1 MADEKILKQKLGEKL
16 EWNKARIDFLAKF
29 IIALI
34 QVRTVNFSEI
44 ANVLIGK
51 AKEESNYK
59 RIIRFFKYFEVSY
72 QEIAELI
79 VKLVGINKPWV
90 IAMDR
95 TEWGYGSAW
104 INILMLGICY
114 KGILFPLYWKVLEK
128 KGNSNTQER
137 KDLIQEFIN
146 NFGIES
152 IKFLA
157 ADREFIGQAW
167 FKYLI
172 EQRIDFR
179 IRIKDNTLI
188 HNRRAMS
195 IPAYNLFSNLAVN
208 CPITSKKTCLIWSIP
223 LYLTGM
229 KLETGEFL
237 ILVSP
242 KFSANACADYLLR
255 WNIETLFGCLKSRGF
270 RLEDSH
276 LTDPTKLKK
285 LIAILSI
292 AFSWAFLLGL
302 FLSHQKSIKLKNHG
316 RPEKS
321 IFRLGFDKL
330 RRFFSNSLSSFDSV
344 IYYFLSST

>member
-1 MADEKILKQKLGEKL
+1 MADQKILKQELGEKL

-44 ANVLIGK
+44 ANVLIGR

-59 RIIRFFKYFEVSY
+59 RIIRFFKYFEVCY
-72 QEIAELI
+72 IEIAEVI
-79 VKLVGINKPWV
+79 VKMVGVGKPWV

-95 TEWGYGSAW
+95 TEWGYGKAW

-114 KGILFPLYWKVLEK
+114 KGVLFPVCWKVLEK
-128 KGNSNTQER
+128 KGNSNTEER
-137 KDLIQEFIN
+137 IELVQEFIS
-146 NFGIES
+146 NFGVKS

-172 EQRIDFR
+172 KQGIDFR
-179 IRIKDNTLI
+179 IRIKDNTI
-188 HNRRAMS
+188 VHNRRAMS
-195 IPAYNLFSNLAVN
+195 IAVCRLFSNLTVN
-208 CPITSKKTCLIWSIP
+208 CPLTSKKHCFIWSVP
-223 LYLTGM
+223 LYLTGC
-229 KLETGEFL
+229 KLGTGEFL

-242 KFSANACADYLLR
+242 RFSPNACQDYSLR
-255 WNIETLFGCLKSRGF
+255 WNIETLFGCFKSRGF
-270 RLEDSH
+270 CLEDSH
-276 LTDPTKLKK
+276 LTDSLKLKK
-285 LIAILSI
+285 LIAILAI
-292 AFSWAFLLGL
+292 AFSWAFLVGY
-302 FLSHQKSIKLKNHG
+302 FLSQQKVIKLKLHG

-330 RRFFSNSLSSFDSV
+330 RRFFSNSLSSFDPM
-344 IYYFLSST
+344 IYTFLSST

>member
-44 ANVLIGK
+44 ANVLIGR

-79 VKLVGINKPWV
+79 VKMVVIEKPWV
-90 IAMDR
+90 LAMDR
-95 TEWGYGSAW
+95 TEWGYGEAW

-114 KGILFPLYWKVLEK
+114 KGVLFPLYWKILEK
-128 KGNSNTQER
+128 RGNSNTEER
-137 KDLIQEFIN
+137 IELIQEFIN
-146 NFGIES
+146 KFGVSS
-152 IKFLA
+152 IKFLT

-172 EQRIDFR
+172 KEGIDFR
-179 IRIKDNTLI
+179 IRIKDNTLV
-188 HNRRAMS
+188 HNRRSMS
-195 IPAYNLFSNLAVN
+195 VAAYNLFSNLAVN

-229 KLETGEFL
+229 KLETGEYL

-242 KFSANACADYLLR
+242 KFSANACQDYLLR
-255 WNIETLFGCLKSRGF
+255 WNIETLFGCMKSRGF

-276 LTDPTKLKK
+276 LTDSIKLKK

-292 AFSWAFLLGL
+292 AFSWAFLLGY
-302 FLSHQKSIKLKNHG
+302 FLTQQKPIKLKNHG

-321 IFRLGFDKL
+321 IFRLGFDRL
-330 RRFFSNSLSSFDSV
+330 RRFFSNSLSFLDSTV
-344 IYYFLSST
+344 YNFLSST

>member
-1 MADEKILKQKLGEKL
+1 MADYKILKQELGEKL

-29 IIALI
+29 IIAMI

-51 AKEESNYK
+51 AKEQSNYK
-59 RIIRFFKYFEVSY
+59 RIIRFFKYFELGY
-72 QEIAELI
+72 KEIAELI
-79 VKLVGINKPWV
+79 VKLIGVGKPWV

-95 TEWGYGSAW
+95 TEWGYGNNW

-114 KGILFPLYWKVLEK
+114 KGVLFPLYWKVLEK
-128 KGNSNTQER
+128 KGNSNTEER
-137 KDLIQEFIN
+137 IELVKEFVDK
-146 NFGIES
+146 FGAKS

-157 ADREFIGQAW
+157 ADREFIGQEW

-172 EQRIDFR
+172 KNNIDFR
-179 IRIKDNTLI
+179 IRIKDNTLVQ
-188 HNRRAMS
+188 NRRGMIIAVS
-195 IPAYNLFSNLAVN
+195 RLFCNLRIN
-208 CPITSKKTCLIWSIP
+208 CPLTSKKHCYIWSVP
-223 LYLTGM
+223 LYLTGV
-229 KLETGEFL
+229 KLSSGEFL
-237 ILVSP
+237 IVVSP
-242 KFSANACADYLLR
+242 RFAALACQDYSLR

-276 LTDPTKLKK
+276 LTDSMKLKK

-292 AFSWAFLLGL
+292 AFSWAFLVGL
-302 FLSHQKSIKLKNHG
+302 FLSHQKIIKLKKHC

-330 RRFFSNSLSSFDSV
+330 RRVFSNSLSSFDPI
-344 IYYFLSST
+344 IYNILSST

>member
-1 MADEKILKQKLGEKL
+1 MADEKILKQELGEKL

-59 RIIRFFKYFEVSY
+59 RIIRFFKYFEVCY
-72 QEIAELI
+72 GEIAELI
-79 VKLVGINKPWV
+79 VKIVGVGKPWV

-95 TEWGYGSAW
+95 TEWGYGRAW

-114 KGILFPLYWKVLEK
+114 KGVLFPLYWKVLEK
-128 KGNSNTQER
+128 RGNSSTEER
-137 KDLIQEFIN
+137 KELVQEFIN
-146 NFGIES
+146 KFGVSS
-152 IKFLA
+152 ILFLL
-157 ADREFIGQAW
+157 ADREFIGKAW
-167 FKYLI
+167 FNYLI
-172 EQRIDFR
+172 KQGIDFR
-179 IRIKDNTLI
+179 IRIKDNTLV
-188 HNRRAMS
+188 HNRRGMVVAVCR
-195 IPAYNLFSNLAVN
+195 LFSSLEVN
-208 CPITSKKTCLIWSIP
+208 CPLTSKKHCLIWGVA

-229 KLETGEFL
+229 KLQTGEFL

-242 KFSANACADYLLR
+242 KFAHSSCSDYLLR

-276 LTDPTKLKK
+276 LTDSIKLKK

-292 AFSWAFLLGL
+292 AFSWAFLVGY
-302 FLSHQKSIKLKNHG
+302 FLSQQKIIKLKKHG

-330 RRFFSNSLSSFDSV
+330 RRFFSNSLSSFDPF
-344 IYYFLSST
+344 IYNFLSST

>member
-1 MADEKILKQKLGEKL
+1 MADEKILKQKLEEKL

-59 RIIRFFKYFEVSY
+59 RIIRFFKYFEICYV
-72 QEIAELI
+72 EIAELI
-79 VKLVGINKPWV
+79 VKLVGEAKPWV

-95 TEWGYGSAW
+95 TEWGYGKNW

-114 KGILFPLYWKVLEK
+114 KGVLFPLYWKVLEK
-128 KGNSNTQER
+128 KGNSNTEER
-137 KDLIQEFIN
+137 KDLIQEFIKK
-146 NFGIES
+146 FGVKS

-172 EQRIDFR
+172 EEGIDFR
-179 IRIKDNTLI
+179 IRIKDNTII
-188 HNRRAMS
+188 HNRRGMTTAVCR
-195 IPAYNLFSNLAVN
+195 LFSNLTTN
-208 CPITSKKTCLIWSIP
+208 RPLTSRKHCFIWSVP

-229 KLETGEFL
+229 KLGTGEFL

-242 KFSANACADYLLR
+242 KFAANACQDYSLR

-276 LTDPTKLKK
+276 LSDCIKLKK
-285 LIAILSI
+285 LVAILSI
-292 AFSWAFLLGL
+292 AFTWAFLVGY
-302 FLSHQKSIKLKNHG
+302 FLSQQKPIKLKKHS

-330 RRFFSNSLSSFDSV
+330 RRLFSNSLSPFDSF
-344 IYYFLSST
+344 IYIFLSST

>member
-59 RIIRFFKYFEVSY
+59 RIIRFFKYFEIGY
-72 QEIAELI
+72 KEIAELI
-79 VKLVGINKPWV
+79 VKLIGVNKPWV

-114 KGILFPLYWKVLEK
+114 KGVLFPIYWKVLNK
-128 KGNSNTQER
+128 KGNSNTEER
-137 KDLIQEFIN
+137 KELIQEFLN
-146 NFGIES
+146 NFGVHS

-167 FKYLI
+167 FNYLI
-172 EQRIDFR
+172 KEGIDFR
-179 IRIKDNTLI
+179 IRIKDNTLV
-188 HNRRAMS
+188 HNHRSMS
-195 IPAYNLFSNLAVN
+195 VAVYKLFSNLGIN
-208 CPITSKKTCLIWSIP
+208 CPQTSKKYCFIWSVP

-229 KLETGEFL
+229 RLATGEFL

-242 KFSANACADYLLR
+242 RFTSDACSDYLLR

-276 LTDPTKLKK
+276 LTDSTKLKK
-285 LIAILSI
+285 LIAVLSI
-292 AFSWAFLLGL
+292 AFSWAFLLGF
-302 FLSHQKSIKLKNHG
+302 FLSQHKSIKLKKHS

-330 RRFFSNSLSSFDSV
+330 RRFFSNSLSFFDSF
-344 IYYFLSST
+344 IYNFLSST